1 MFSKCDLMTL
11 CIDTLWLNEKCL
23 IEMGCWWN
31 CGNDKE
37 QVDVGV
43 TSSRL
48 NVMAGKLQLKAKMC
62 LQSAIWWH
70 YTFTCHE
77 LMKNVCL
84 KLEFY

>member
-1 MFSKCDLMTL
+1 M
-11 CIDTLWLNEKCL
+11 LWVNEKCT
-23 IEMGCWWN
+23 IEIGGWGHW
-31 CGNDKE
+31 GYDKE
-37 QVDVGV
+37 QVDE

-48 NVMAGKLQLKAKMC
+48 NVLAYKLQLKAKMC
-62 LQSAIWWH
+62 LQSANWWH